1 MRAMKDS
8 GIPWIGKIP
17 ESWLV
22 PKLLYVLRAKICDGP
37 HETPNYME
45 DGIPF
50 ISIDSLNDSKTINLE
65 NVRRYISDEDYEQYC
80 QKTKIEHG
88 DILFSKA
95 ATIGKTAIVGNER
108 FMVWSPLAVIKHDP
122 SRINNTYLYYLLNC
136 SQLINAMALSGS
148 VNTQINVG
156 MREMEQARI
165 PLPLL
170 FEQKKIAEF
179 LDAECARID
188 AVMEQTRASI
198 EEYKKLKQSIIT
210 EAVTKGIRPNRPM
223 KDSGIDWIG
232 QIPEEWEIVPFR
244 HVLQE
249 RNEKNNPVKT
259 KERLSLSIDL
269 GVTLYAEK
277 TTNLDRFKEDF
288 EQYKIAHVG
297 DLVMNSMNMIVG
309 ATGVSSYHG
318 CVSPAYYTFYDTL
331 DDHVTAKY
339 CEYIFRSKT
348 MLRVLYSLGKGIYA
362 IVRGDDRVNT
372 CRLKVSR
379 EDLRNIALPMPS
391 VCEQREIVR
400 FLQDKL
406 SEIDMV
412 IAKKEQFLS
421 EMESYKKS
429 LIFEYVTGKKEVA
442 Q

>member
-1 MRAMKDS
+1 MARAMKDS
-8 GIPWIGKIP
+8 GIAWIGEIP
-17 ESWLV
+17 EEWTIERGKNIL
-22 PKLLYVLRAKICDGP
+22 KLLERPVQENDGVITCFRDGEVTLRSKRREESFTISLQEAGYQGIEPGDLVVHGMDGFA
-37 HETPNYME
+37 
-45 DGIPF
+45 GAIG
-50 ISIDSLNDSKTINLE
+50 
-65 NVRRYISDEDYEQYC
+65 ISDSRGKGTPVLNVMDSSQ
-80 QKTKIEHG
+80 
-88 DILFSKA
+88 SK
-95 ATIGKTAIVGNER
+95 R
-108 FMVWSPLAVIKHDP
+108 
-122 SRINNTYLYYLLNC
+122 YLMYYLRCAAYCGLF
-136 SQLINAMALSGS
+136 LSLATGIRVRS
-148 VNTQINVG
+148 CDTNWNKLKNILYILPPL
-156 MREMEQARI
+156 EEQR
-165 PLPLL
+165 
-170 FEQKKIAEF
+170 KIIRF
-179 LDAECARID
+179 LDSECARID
-188 AVMEQTRASI
+188 ALIEQTRASI
-198 EEYKKLKQSIIT
+198 EEYKKLKQVVIT
-210 EAVTKGIRPNRPM
+210 QAVTKGIRPNRPM